1 MSDLS
6 ERFRRGGKHPNP
18 ETDRRLR
25 TVEQAIK
32 EIDSLLIG
40 WLAKKFGDSS
50 TARDIAQDAYLRVW
64 RFAHEA
70 PVDDARA
77 LIFKAAANLAANEF
91 KARRRFRANHV
102 EGPAASSEAHVET
115 VPTDAP
121 SPERAECA
129 RQDWEVC
136 RKAIASLPEKARRAF
151 VLSRFEELTYRE
163 IAERLRVSESSVEK
177 YIILALKTLREST
190 EARDRAILQF
200 PGRAARPTIIRGRTK
215 KDPVRAR

>member
-6 ERFRRGGKHPNP
+6 ERFRRGGKHDNP
-18 ETDRRLR
+18 ETDRRLKA
-25 TVEQAIK
+25 VEDAIK
-32 EIDSLLIG
+32 SVDAMLIG
-40 WLAKKFGDSS
+40 WLSKKFGDNS

-70 PVDDARA
+70 PIDDPKA

-102 EGPAASSEAHVET
+102 ESPSGTLETAVDT

-129 RQDWEVC
+129 RQDWEAC
-136 RKAIASLPEKARRAF
+136 RRAIASLPEKARRAF

-163 IAERLRVSESSVEK
+163 IAERLSVSESSVEK

-190 EARDRAILQF
+190 NAPHGSVLQF
-200 PGRAARPTIIRGRTK
+200 PGGGTRRRLIRGRTNVK
-215 KDPVRAR
+215 IR